1 MSRNSR
7 SLQLQGKI
15 CELDAR
21 YDGKK
26 NFAPTSFGSA
36 ASRWRERR
44 HPYLCE
50 IYRTG
55 ATLRRAVGSLAV
67 RKTIPIP
74 DELLAMLSP
83 PIRQSVTIPNELLFP
98 KPKRGRPR
106 HDALRRKANDLRCSL
121 RHARRLLGKGKPRQR
136 NREHQPDDVI
146 EAIQA
151 RQKRAALVRE
161 MKEEAVMSYLN
172 CAISRLRRE
181 EFTINL
187 VRRLV
192 KQEKGLIA
200 PVLIV
205 TIAMGS
211 KPFHIAAKLL
221 GVSQATIYR
230 ACGSRLG
237 EFRRRGRDLL
247 ALAVVD
253 PAKLKLPKRKRAVV
267 SRPRQCLGRTNNFS
281 LVLRAPRLVNF

>member
-1 MSRNSR
+1 M
-7 SLQLQGKI
+7 
-15 CELDAR
+15 
-21 YDGKK
+21 
-26 NFAPTSFGSA
+26 P
-36 ASRWRERR
+36 
-44 HPYLCE
+44 
-50 IYRTG
+50 
-55 ATLRRAVGSLAV
+55 
-67 RKTIPIP
+67 
-74 DELLAMLSP
+74 SP
-83 PIRQSVTIPNELLFP
+83 PIKQSVTIPNELLFP
-98 KPKRGRPR
+98 KPKRGRPINR
-106 HDALRRKANDLRCSL
+106 ALHRQAHDLQCSK
-121 RHARRLLGKGKPRQR
+121 RHARRLVPNGKPRQR
-136 NREHQPDDVI
+136 SREHQPDDVI

-151 RQKRAALVRE
+151 RQKRTALVRE

-192 KQEKGLIA
+192 KREKGLIA

-247 ALAVVD
+247 AVAVVD